1 MSEEITAITCIV
13 GCYRVFLFLCRHLN
27 SRYPWF
33 PDVKALT
40 LAILSKTNNADP
52 LCPEYP
58 LSQFVLQ
65 YPRLKMGIDLL
76 SSVVELYQW
85 LHTELTYVVTYD
97 DAAAITLGRLAKVTT
112 KYLPDHNVAHYDKL
126 KSKFN
131 HLLVMCIA
139 LLLSFI

>member
-1 MSEEITAITCIV
+1 M
-13 GCYRVFLFLCRHLN
+13 
-27 SRYPWF
+27 
-33 PDVKALT
+33 KALT
-40 LAILSKTNNADP
+40 LAVLSKINNADP
-52 LCPEYP
+52 SCPEYP

-76 SSVVELYQW
+76 PSVVELYQW

-112 KYLPDHNVAHYDKL
+112 KYLPDQNVAHYEKL

-131 HLLVMCIA
+131 RNHVLIMCIA
-139 LLLSFI
+139 LIFSFLLL